1 MSGDTKVA
9 NVAKTK
15 YLWKLLEEQIA
26 SGESGNQK
34 QQWNISNAAVRRS
47 MTDAAKSGKFGFK
60 YGLGGGVLEQA
71 LAAKEAGLSPNDG
84 TWFIKTGG
92 TGHGRT
98 LEEVRGDATEDAWKR
113 YEAGEITERQLRVLS
128 SNRTKKEIRVAAE
141 KAAQTVD
148 EASIASTLKG
158 QEAKLTESVD
168 AFAKERAI
176 AHQERFYKGGNSSS
190 RYQAASEWWDKLPD
204 SEKSAWRELV
214 APIKKYNDAL
224 YMNAV
229 VSGIP
234 ANPDDLMQLHHILP
248 KEFSGSNNPRQMI
261 GAIGRSLPKLGT
273 EHAAQHSSPGARKF
287 YEFIESVGGT
297 ELYYPKVSIPPRSVG
312 GKHFAT
318 QGASAFE
325 PLFPAELNPGGNPW
339 AGVSNAPEHR
349 FNLVNASTKPR
360 FRLPGWAGLA
370 AAPLVW
376 GATSM
381 LPGSEAHAGGVGE
394 NVRRNVSNPNWWFSG
409 LTGLPED
416 FLPGWR
422 ENYDATQRA
431 QGQETLSEGLSR
443 AGQDWRELGEGILNI
458 PERVRNLYGRARSIF
473 D

>member
-1 MSGDTKVA
+1 MAGDTKVS

-15 YLWKLLEEQIA
+15 YLWRLLEEQIA
-26 SGESGNQK
+26 SGLSGNRKQK
-34 QQWNISNAAVRRS
+34 YNISDSEVLRS
-47 MTDAAKSGKFGFK
+47 MRDAAQEIDLEGMPKHGFQYQLGKTTLK
-60 YGLGGGVLEQA
+60 QAQSALES
-71 LAAKEAGLSPNDG
+71 GLSPNDG
-84 TWFIKTGG
+84 TYFIKTGG

-98 LEEVRGDATEDAWKR
+98 LEEVRRDATEDAWKR

-128 SNRTKKEIRVAAE
+128 SNRTQKEIRVAAE

-204 SEKSAWRELV
+204 SEKRAWRELV

-273 EHAAQHSSPGARKF
+273 EHAAQHYSPGARKF

-360 FRLPGWAGLA
+360 VRLPGWAGLA

-394 NVRRNVSNPNWWFSG
+394 NVRRNISNPNWWFSG

-416 FLPGWR
+416 FLPGV
-422 ENYDATQRA
+422 A
-431 QGQETLSEGLSR
+431 QSKEEFSGSSYGE
-443 AGQDWRELGEGILNI
+443 DWDRFKDFWGSV
-458 PERVRNLYGRARSIF
+458 PRRARSLF